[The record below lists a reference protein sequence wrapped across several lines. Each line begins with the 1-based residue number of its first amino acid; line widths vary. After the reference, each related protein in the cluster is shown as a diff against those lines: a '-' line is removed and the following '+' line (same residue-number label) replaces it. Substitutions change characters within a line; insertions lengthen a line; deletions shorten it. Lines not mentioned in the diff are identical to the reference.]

1 MFKFFRKQI
10 HAKLFKI
17 LYFLGLTLILP
28 YMLAIDAPF
37 DTKYLESPVML
48 LVSGLLILIGVIG
61 VHSAK
66 KSWRSTFFSLSIV
79 TFIPG
84 VFSFLVMLYGK
95 SFVLVLFERS
105 IVNLEQLQPLMESYL
120 TRLPRF
126 GMLSALYI
134 ALGIVMF
141 FIGRKMKK

>member
-1 MFKFFRKQI
+1 
-10 HAKLFKI
+10 
-17 LYFLGLTLILP
+17 
-28 YMLAIDAPF
+28 MLAIDAPF